1 MLFALLVFQVRDQIK
16 VRRIATPPIFAG
28 GIHLPLTWDIAM
40 IVAEYHDMNRNRLT
54 VEVHPAIATAPTIAG
69 RWPLPLPTACFLA
82 ASDAGHDFIHDERA
96 PLLWFVHIN
105 LHFCKASLV
114 SAMLR
119 TIS

>member
-1 MLFALLVFQVRDQIK
+1 VRDQIK

-28 GIHLPLTWDIAM
+28 VIYLPLTWDIAM
-40 IVAEYHDMNRNRLT
+40 VMAEYYNMNRNRLT

-82 ASDAGHDFIHDERA
+82 ASDAGHDLIHDERA

-105 LHFCKASLV
+105 NAY
-114 SAMLR
+114 
-119 TIS
+119 